1 MKLKTGIKIA
11 GLQPELILGL
21 FIADGI
27 SQKEFGRELTVTSII
42 DGVHMKG
49 SKHYLGMAAD
59 FRTYDMQVGAAPALV
74 TRLKECL
81 DSWYDIV
88 LESDHIH
95 FEYDP
100 H

>member
-1 MKLKTGIKIA
+1 MKLKSGVKITGV
-11 GLQPELILGL
+11 QPELLLGL

-27 SQKEFGRELTVTSII
+27 SQREFGRELTITSLL
-42 DGVHMKG
+42 DGNHSQG
-49 SKHYLGMAAD
+49 SKHYLGQGAD
-59 FRTYDMQVGAAPALV
+59 FRTYDMALGSAPALV
-74 TRLKECL
+74 KRLKEVV

>member
-11 GLQPELILGL
+11 GLKPELMLGM
-21 FIADGI
+21 IVADGI
-27 SQKEFGRELTVTSII
+27 AQREFGKELTITSVV

-59 FRTYDMQVGAAPALV
+59 FRTYDMQPGQAVSL
-74 TRLKECL
+74 TKRLKESL
-81 DSWYDIV
+81 DEWFDIV
-88 LESDHIH
+88 QESDHIH

>member
-1 MKLKTGIKIA
+1 MKLKSGIKIA

-21 FIADGI
+21 IVADGI
-27 SQKEFGRELTVTSII
+27 AQRDFGKELTITSII

-49 SKHYLGMAAD
+49 SKHYLGQAAD
-59 FRTYDMQVGAAPALV
+59 FRTYDMQPGTVPLMV
-74 TRLKECL
+74 TRLKAAL
-81 DSWYDIV
+81 DQWYDIV